1 MEYNHIV
8 PEQTPYRGLPLDIR
22 TTNIKFQYFAGG
34 KKLYQLVNS
43 SRIYI
48 MVIVVF
54 LTLFHQFSSLHVF
67 QVNFLST
74 WEL

>member
-1 MEYNHIV
+1 MECNHIV
-8 PEQTPYRGLPLDIR
+8 PVREPYRALKLDIR
-22 TTNIKFQYFAGG
+22 TTNMKFQYFAVE

-48 MVIVVF
+48 MAIVVF

-74 WEL
+74 WVL